1 MQIDISRFDH
11 CRLLVVGD
19 LMIDEYVWGE
29 VDRISPEAPV
39 QVVSVKN
46 EEYTLGGAGNVVNN
60 LVALGAKVSVLGVT
74 GTGRDGKLLLN
85 RLNDLGA
92 DTGGVIQERSRP
104 TTKKTRIIADH
115 QQVVR
120 IDRETKKEVAF
131 STFKSLTTL
140 AEKIIPA
147 VDLILIS
154 DYGKGLITRNLI
166 ADLVKIAKNNNKI
179 TIADPKGRDFTK
191 YSGVSLLTP
200 NSKEASL
207 ASGVEIS
214 DPKNIAAAGKILI
227 EKSGVEKLLITCGK
241 DGMVLFEPGRKPF
254 KISTKAREVY
264 DVSGAGDTVMAVLGL
279 GMAAGLPLK
288 EAITLANT
296 AAGIVVGKVG
306 TATVSKRELLQA
318 LKQTSEDNASKYKSL
333 SEISQLCRKLQ
344 KDRKRIVL
352 TNGCFDLLHVG
363 HIRLFSAS
371 KQLGDVMIVAID
383 DDESVKLL
391 KGAGRPVIGATE
403 RVRILSALD
412 SVDYVVVFATNELD
426 NVLGA
431 IRPDVLTKGSDY
443 ESAKILGREIVE
455 SFGGRIE
462 RIPIT
467 EEISTTQII
476 DSIQKR
482 VKSEPLRHE
491 GTKKEI

>member
-74 GTGRDGKLLLN
+74 GTGRDGKLLRN
-85 RLNDLGA
+85 RLKDLGV
-92 DTGGVIQERSRP
+92 DTRGVIQERSRP

-115 QQVVR
+115 QQVLR

-140 AEKIIPA
+140 AEKIIPG

-166 ADLVKIAKNNNKI
+166 ADLVNIAKNNNKI

-200 NSKEASL
+200 NSREASL

-214 DPKNIAAAGKILI
+214 DPKNIPAAGKILI
-227 EKSGVEKLLITCGK
+227 EKSGIEKLLITCGK
-241 DGMVLFEPGRKPF
+241 DGMVLFEHGRKPF

-318 LKQTSEDNASKYKSL
+318 LKQTSENNASKYKSL
-333 SEISQLCRKLQ
+333 NEISQLCRKLQ

-371 KQLGDVMIVAID
+371 KELGDVMIVAID
-383 DDESVKLL
+383 DDDSVKFL
-391 KGAGRPVIGATE
+391 KGAGRPVIGAAE

-476 DSIQKR
+476 NSIKN
-482 VKSEPLRHE
+482 K
-491 GTKKEI
+491 

>member
-74 GTGRDGKLLLN
+74 GTGRDGKLLRN
-85 RLNDLGA
+85 RLKDLGV
-92 DTGGVIQERSRP
+92 DTRGVIQERSRP

-115 QQVVR
+115 QQVLR

-140 AEKIIPA
+140 AEKIIPG

-200 NSKEASL
+200 NSREASL

-214 DPKNIAAAGKILI
+214 DPKNISTAGKILI
-227 EKSGVEKLLITCGK
+227 EKSGIEKLLITCGK

-318 LKQTSEDNASKYKSL
+318 LKQSSENNASKYKSL
-333 SEISQLCRKLQ
+333 NEISQLCRKLQ

-371 KQLGDVMIVAID
+371 KELGDVMIVAID
-383 DDESVKLL
+383 DDDSVKLL
-391 KGAGRPVIGATE
+391 KGAGRPVIGAAE

-462 RIPIT
+462 QIPIT

-476 DSIQKR
+476 NSIKN
-482 VKSEPLRHE
+482 K
-491 GTKKEI
+491 